1 MLSQVFH
8 DIEKKIIHSLQ
19 PDQILTISEIEKK
32 TGLQSDQV
40 RRGIEWLKL
49 KNFAHVKESTDIHYH
64 FGEKG
69 HEAIENGLPE
79 RRLVNEIEKG
89 NTTFDKLKP
98 ILGLDFNAA
107 IAYAKKNDWISI
119 TKNEKST
126 ELSLNKDRQ
135 ESLEEKFIIT
145 CKSQQENK
153 TNEIKVSADSLF
165 AITSLKKRP
174 DFIIESSSTIK
185 KISLTDE
192 GKKSI

>member
-19 PDQILTISEIEKK
+19 HNENLTIDDIMKK

-49 KNFAHVKESTDIHYH
+49 KNLAYVKELKDIFYN

-69 HEAIENGLPE
+69 YEAIEKGLPE

-98 ILGLDFNAA
+98 ILDSDFNAA
-107 IAYAKKNDWISI
+107 IAYAKKNNWISI
-119 TKNEKST
+119 TKNEK
-126 ELSLNKDRQ
+126 
-135 ESLEEKFIIT
+135 
-145 CKSQQENK
+145 
-153 TNEIKVSADSLF
+153 
-165 AITSLKKRP
+165 
-174 DFIIESSSTIK
+174 
-185 KISLTDE
+185 
-192 GKKSI
+192 

>member
-69 HEAIENGLPE
+69 YEAIENGLPE

-89 NTTFDKLKP
+89 KAFEYKP
-98 ILGLDFNAA
+98 
-107 IAYAKKNDWISI
+107 
-119 TKNEKST
+119 
-126 ELSLNKDRQ
+126 
-135 ESLEEKFIIT
+135 LEI
-145 CKSQQENK
+145 
-153 TNEIKVSADSLF
+153 
-165 AITSLKKRP
+165 
-174 DFIIESSSTIK
+174 
-185 KISLTDE
+185 
-192 GKKSI
+192 